1 MRFENNFR
9 DLLKKELMQD
19 LKNKPYDPDFFGSAV
34 MVARLS
40 SQDTR
45 LKIISDMAEALGCRS
60 EELMFLF
67 EDMPFNDNDEL
78 PAFPCFRQALILEAA
93 E

>member
-1 MRFENNFR
+1 MRFERDFI

-19 LKNKPYDPDFFGSAV
+19 LKNKSYEPDFFGSAV
-34 MVARLS
+34 KTARLS

-45 LKIISDMAEALGCRS
+45 LKIISDMAEALGCQA
-60 EELMFLF
+60 EDLMFLF
-67 EDMPFNDNDEL
+67 EDMHLNDNIEQT
-78 PAFPCFRQALILEAA
+78 AFPCFRQSMALDAA